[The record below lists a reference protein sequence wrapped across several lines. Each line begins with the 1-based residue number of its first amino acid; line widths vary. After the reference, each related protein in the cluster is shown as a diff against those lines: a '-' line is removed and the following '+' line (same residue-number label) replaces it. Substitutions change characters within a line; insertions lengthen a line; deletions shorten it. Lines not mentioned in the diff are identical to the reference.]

1 VQILLVIQLL
11 KDCWRNC
18 FPSFSEIDQ
27 TTKQCLYSTRITHLF
42 FLATEQHYND
52 EFVAT
57 EKDMESSE
65 AMWAL
70 YVRWCEYFK
79 EKRDHDEMV
88 RLFPNFQKTVRRV
101 HEVKNSNLPYRLEI
115 SEYADMK
122 ALEHTKRL
130 TDEDFERYKAQG
142 LLDESHLE

>member
-1 VQILLVIQLL
+1 MSV
-11 KDCWRNC
+11 
-18 FPSFSEIDQ
+18 F
-27 TTKQCLYSTRITHLF
+27 YSNHPPFF